1 MDEKKTEIMKKAVN
15 YIVDYLEQKIR
26 ETEDSTVKSYMT
38 GCFYLLKNYNRGF
51 IFQNG
56 DETEGWKSLECIR
69 IRFHNDG
76 YDIDKESMSEYGMGY
91 SKTAEY
97 DFSDLLSGVKEI
109 LLEYNNYLVESG
121 EIYSYNFCNGG

>member
-15 YIVDYLEQKIR
+15 YIIDYLEQKIR
-26 ETEDSTVKSYMT
+26 ETEDSKVKSYMT
-38 GCFYLLKNYNRGF
+38 GCYYLLKNYNRGF

-56 DETEGWKSLECIR
+56 DETEGWESLECIR
-69 IRFHNDG
+69 IRFHDDG

-97 DFSDLLSGVKEI
+97 DFSELLSGVKEI

-121 EIYSYNFCNGG
+121 EIYSYNFFNGG